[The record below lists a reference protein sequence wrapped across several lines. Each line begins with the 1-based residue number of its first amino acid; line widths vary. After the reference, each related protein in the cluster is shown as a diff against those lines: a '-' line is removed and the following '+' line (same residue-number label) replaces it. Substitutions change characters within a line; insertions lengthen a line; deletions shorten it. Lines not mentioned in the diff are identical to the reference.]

1 MSLILALLED
11 PINATQV
18 KSCLEKSEHQVLVA
32 STFLQAKA
40 LLALQKVDLIISD
53 VHLQNGGDVFD
64 FLKWTKNADI
74 IAQIPFVLFSFGPT
88 PMAKYLSEG
97 LRISARVLGAVRY
110 IEMQNFETES
120 FREQIDALLPER
132 QPRRQRARPRSKQA
146 NLELDL
152 SVLVN

>member
-18 KSCLEKSEHQVLVA
+18 KSCLEKSQHQVLVA
-32 STFLQAKA
+32 TTFLQAKA
-40 LLALQKVDLIISD
+40 LLAVQEIDLIISD

-64 FLKWTKNADI
+64 FLKWSKNVGRVAK
-74 IAQIPFVLFSFGPT
+74 IPFVLFSFGPT

-97 LRISARVLGAVRY
+97 LRISARILGAVRY

-132 QPRRQRARPRSKQA
+132 EARRQLPRSKRTPVHIEVQ
-146 NLELDL
+146 
-152 SVLVN
+152 